1 MFLVM
6 EGNKEQETGPV
17 PAGFSAECLEAL
29 RQHRATRSIPRGD
42 TLYGGVSAEEERRE
56 EALNAFVELDIIRSY
71 HPGF

>member
-42 TLYGGVSAEEERRE
+42 TLYGGVSAEEKRGEDVIKV
-56 EALNAFVELDIIRSY
+56 LVELDIIRSY